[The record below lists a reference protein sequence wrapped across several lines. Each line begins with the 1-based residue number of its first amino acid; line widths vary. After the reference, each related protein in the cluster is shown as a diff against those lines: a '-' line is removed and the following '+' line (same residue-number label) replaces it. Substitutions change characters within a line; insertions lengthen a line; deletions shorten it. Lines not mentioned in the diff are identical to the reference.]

1 MPSPKNPSPLDDKS
15 FLRLSAIQ
23 RTLAPQSQELDQLD
37 KRVSKLERSQRW
49 RSSSGVDL
57 EPYSHLLRAHL
68 QNLRSSRSTA
78 KPDGAFLRS
87 AIHLVRLL
95 ESLTARQPAVVTA
108 KTG

>member
-1 MPSPKNPSPLDDKS
+1 MPSHKIPRPVGDKP

-23 RTLAPQSQELDQLD
+23 HTLAPQSHELDQLD
-37 KRVSKLERSQRW
+37 KRVSKLERTQRW
-49 RSSSGVDL
+49 RSSGVDL

-68 QNLRSSRSTA
+68 QSLRSSRSTA
-78 KPDGAFLRS
+78 KPDRAFLRS

-95 ESLTARQPAVVTA
+95 ESLTARAPVTARA